1 MWPEAAGES
10 PALDLGRLAHVAPCG
25 KQALLPLPCPPAL
38 EEGTGW
44 ALLWLMGL

>member
-10 PALDLGRLAHVAPCG
+10 PALDLGCLVHVAPCS
-25 KQALLPLPCPPAL
+25 KQTLLPFPCPPAL

-44 ALLWLMGL
+44 ALLWLVGL